1 MKRKLIV
8 GITVGLLS
16 ALSIV
21 GATFANESEKNK
33 ESFQARVAEILGIEQ
48 DTYSAA
54 IKTAKE
60 EFKIIAQ
67 EKRLEDLKEKLS
79 SAVSE
84 GKITEEEA
92 NQKLDSMTEIQEWI
106 NSEPSSMEIVK
117 EAKKNLEMKEYTSDE
132 MLALLLSDGTISQEQ
147 HDEITNWINSKPEGM
162 KNIKEKKGKGRM
174 MGKYDK
180 NHMKGQKKS
189 EISRTSLNNLEIK
202 LTNAVALGEISKEDA
217 EIKLAAIDAEKNCD
231 KEKATNDIAK
241 DNISNEQIRMMI
253 FDAIESGKITD
264 GEAKEKILH
273 LASK

>member
-8 GITVGLLS
+8 GITVGFLS

-117 EAKKNLEMKEYTSDE
+117 EAD
-132 MLALLLSDGTISQEQ
+132 
-147 HDEITNWINSKPEGM
+147 
-162 KNIKEKKGKGRM
+162 
-174 MGKYDK
+174 
-180 NHMKGQKKS
+180 
-189 EISRTSLNNLEIK
+189 
-202 LTNAVALGEISKEDA
+202 VA
-217 EIKLAAIDAEKNCD
+217 EIK
-231 KEKATNDIAK
+231 
-241 DNISNEQIRMMI
+241 DNIEENHRTKNSAADSLEFARFLQ
-253 FDAIESGKITD
+253 K
-264 GEAKEKILH
+264 L
-273 LASK
+273 